1 MNILF
6 ICEEYPPAMH
16 GGIGTFT
23 KSLAEGLV
31 QKGNT
36 VVVVGIYS
44 DHLLKNFSEEAE
56 NIKGVTVYRFH
67 GFSRMKFK
75 RIRFIAERFLLARKI
90 RELHEIYNFD
100 LLECHDSSGWLA
112 VGSLPNIPKIIR
124 LHGSQ
129 LYFNHE
135 LGRHTGRLNCLF
147 ETRWIKRA
155 DFIIS
160 VSEYVASKTIELVGK
175 CREFKVIYN
184 SVDTQEFKPQPDI
197 IKENG
202 LILFTGSILPKKGVD
217 ELINAFS
224 LIAEK
229 YPEAHLLLIGKD
241 LKTMSNGLK
250 YSEYILQKYPPEIT
264 RRIEFRG
271 WFDHTQLPA
280 LLQRA
285 EICCFPSHAEA
296 FAIAPLEAMSV
307 GSPVIF
313 MKSGSGPE
321 AIEDGIS
328 GLLCDTKNPT
338 EIAEKLEVLLKD
350 KELRLILGKNARS
363 RIERLFNSDE
373 WIEKN
378 ITFYKE
384 YLHQFRTFQK
394 H

>member
-1 MNILF
+1 
-6 ICEEYPPAMH
+6 MH

-36 VVVVGIYS
+36 VVVLGIYS
-44 DHLLKNFSEEAE
+44 DNLLKNFSEEAE

-67 GFSRMKFK
+67 GLSHLKSK
-75 RIRFIAERFLLARKI
+75 RLRFVAERFYLAKKVRQ
-90 RELHEIYNFD
+90 LHKVYNFD

-112 VGSLPNIPKIIR
+112 VGKLPHIPKIIR

-129 LYFNHE
+129 LYFNNE
-135 LGRHTGRLNCLF
+135 LKRNTGRLNCFF
-147 ETRWIKRA
+147 EKGWIRRA
-155 DFIIS
+155 DSIVS
-160 VSEYVASKTIELVGK
+160 VSEYVANKTIELVGIR
-175 CREFKVIYN
+175 REFKVIYN
-184 SVDTQEFKPQPDI
+184 AVDTDKFRPEPALN
-197 IKENG
+197 KENG

-217 ELINAFS
+217 ELINAFNI
-224 LIAEK
+224 IAER
-229 YPEAHLLLIGKD
+229 YPETHLLLIGKD
-241 LKTMSNGLK
+241 LKTMGNGLK
-250 YSEYILQKYPPEIT
+250 YSEHLLQKYAPEIT

-280 LLQRA
+280 MLQRA
-285 EICCFPSHAEA
+285 EICCFPSQAEA

-363 RIERLFNSDE
+363 RIERLFNSDK

-384 YLHQFRTFQK
+384 YLHQYRTFQK
-394 H
+394 N